1 MHTKYGMCRFFRKST
16 KTAPFHVTF
25 YARAG
30 RLPLH
35 SPKNSG
41 INMAETILLGVFLMS
56 DEAAKAAPK
65 RFLVSWDQFHRDCKA
80 LAWRLVESDIAWKG
94 IIAITRGGLIPAGIV
109 ARELEIKTVE
119 TIGVSSY
126 DDKVQRDLNII
137 KHIDAALVGDGEGW
151 LVIDDLV
158 DTGNTAKLIRHI
170 LPKAHLA
177 TVYAKPAGEPLVDTY
192 VTWVSQDTWIYFPWD
207 VDIQPTDP
215 IASTRKP
222 AGQ

>member
-1 MHTKYGMCRFFRKST
+1 
-16 KTAPFHVTF
+16 
-25 YARAG
+25 
-30 RLPLH
+30 
-35 SPKNSG
+35 
-41 INMAETILLGVFLMS
+41 MS
-56 DEAAKAAPK
+56 DQAAKSAPK

-80 LAWRLVESDIAWKG
+80 LAWRLVEKREEWKG

-109 ARELEIKTVE
+109 ARELEIKIIE

-126 DDKVQRDLNII
+126 DDQVQRDL
-137 KHIDAALVGDGEGW
+137 HILKDINTDLVGDGEGW

-158 DTGNTAKLIRHI
+158 DSGNTAKLLRQR
-170 LPKAHLA
+170 LPQAHVA

-215 IASTRKP
+215 IASTRKN
-222 AGQ
+222 G